1 MKPSRG
7 IAMNDLRFFEC
18 QVVTEMDSI
27 GNLETINLITAGANY
42 AEAAARIEKH
52 YGDNLVSF
60 RIQDCLIF
68 DCYETGDCIEFHF
81 E

>member
-1 MKPSRG
+1 
-7 IAMNDLRFFEC
+7 MNDLKFFEC

-52 YGDNLVSF
+52 FGDRLVSF
-60 RIQDCLIF
+60 RIQDSLCL
-68 DCYETGDCIEFHF
+68 DCYETGDCIEFNF